1 MIGAILGDI
10 VGSRFE
16 FRNHLSKEF
25 AFLTADCEF
34 TDDTVMTCAV
44 AQALMDS
51 REDFSDLSEKAVA
64 AMQRIGRQF
73 PNCGY
78 GARFI
83 QWMFSEDPQPY
94 NSCGNGSAMRVSPVG
109 FAARDVEEA
118 KRLSAAV
125 TRISHDHPE
134 GMKGAEAAAVAIVM
148 ARQGRSKE
156 EIRAAMEEYYDLS
169 VSVEE
174 YRRSWQ
180 GHGRE
185 ICQVSLPQALACF
198 LEGESYE
205 DVIRNC
211 ISIGGDSDTIAAIAG
226 GIAEAFYG
234 VPEELER
241 KLDRYLP
248 SRLMDICRSFSAW
261 AKARNEAQKD
271 GESAN
276 SLPFDRSFLEQLL
289 NEIFPGLT
297 MFVRDLDL
305 PPALEERYKPGRI
318 LREKGFTDASCR
330 VMGMVTTHRFA
341 ILSNHMADLGAYEHG
356 TNWGLFVANRSA
368 HFKVLDVYEYQGRTQ
383 ILLLHLPDDDRW
395 RIFEDV
401 TFSIEEQLIETS
413 RQRFEKKAFLPPVP
427 ELAKED
433 WLARCAAP
441 LGMDNEGNLFDLE
454 P

>member
-44 AQALMDS
+44 ALALMDS

-64 AMQRIGRQF
+64 AMQRIGLQY

-83 QWMFSEDPQPY
+83 HWIFSNDPQPY
-94 NSCGNGSAMRVSPVG
+94 NSCGNGAAMRVSPVG

-134 GMKGAEAAAVAIVM
+134 GMKGAEATAVAIVM
-148 ARQGRSKE
+148 ARQGRSKQ

-169 VSVEE
+169 VSVEQ
-174 YRRSWQ
+174 YRRIWQ

-185 ICQVSLPQALACF
+185 ICQVSLPQALVCF
-198 LEGESYE
+198 LEGGSYE

-226 GIAEAFYG
+226 GIAEAYYG
-234 VPEELER
+234 VPGELA
-241 KLDRYLP
+241 
-248 SRLMDICRSFSAW
+248 S
-261 AKARNEAQKD
+261 KARGYLD
-271 GESAN
+271 GRLLRICDDF
-276 SLPFDRSFLEQLL
+276 SLWLEKR
-289 NEIFPGLT
+289 GS
-297 MFVRDLDL
+297 
-305 PPALEERYKPGRI
+305 
-318 LREKGFTDASCR
+318 DAE
-330 VMGMVTTHRFA
+330 V
-341 ILSNHMADLGAYEHG
+341 
-356 TNWGLFVANRSA
+356 
-368 HFKVLDVYEYQGRTQ
+368 
-383 ILLLHLPDDDRW
+383 
-395 RIFEDV
+395 
-401 TFSIEEQLIETS
+401 
-413 RQRFEKKAFLPPVP
+413 
-427 ELAKED
+427 
-433 WLARCAAP
+433 
-441 LGMDNEGNLFDLE
+441 
-454 P
+454 